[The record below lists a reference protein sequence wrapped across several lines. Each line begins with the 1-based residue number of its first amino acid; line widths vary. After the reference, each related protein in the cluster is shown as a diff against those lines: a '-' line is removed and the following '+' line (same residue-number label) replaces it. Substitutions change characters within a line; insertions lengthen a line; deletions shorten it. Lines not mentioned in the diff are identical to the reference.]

1 MDRIDPRIIELYD
14 EYTHAP
20 LERRVFLQ
28 RLAALTGGMAMAL
41 SLVGRLEAGEAP
53 PARLAPD
60 DARLLTER
68 TTFPGA
74 TGPIAAY
81 LARPQTAGK
90 QPARKYPA
98 VIVIH
103 ENRGLNPHI
112 EDVTRRLAVEGFLA
126 LAPDLL
132 SPLGGTPADADS
144 ARASIGR
151 LEPENTIGD
160 LLAAVEFLAH
170 HERANGKVGAV
181 GFCWGGGMV
190 GDLAVQSPELDAGV
204 VYYGRQPKAEDVPRI
219 KAPLLLHY
227 AGLDTRINAG
237 IPAFEAALKQA
248 RKRYTLHVYPNVNH
262 AFNNDTSEARYDA
275 AAAALAWGCTL
286 EFLRRQLG
294 G

>member
-103 ENRGLNPHI
+103 ENPGPVI
-112 EDVTRRLAVEGFLA
+112 VPSEVS
-126 LAPDLL
+126 
-132 SPLGGTPADADS
+132 SPSLPPS
-144 ARASIGR
+144 S
-151 LEPENTIGD
+151 
-160 LLAAVEFLAH
+160 
-170 HERANGKVGAV
+170 
-181 GFCWGGGMV
+181 
-190 GDLAVQSPELDAGV
+190 S
-204 VYYGRQPKAEDVPRI
+204 
-219 KAPLLLHY
+219 
-227 AGLDTRINAG
+227 
-237 IPAFEAALKQA
+237 
-248 RKRYTLHVYPNVNH
+248 
-262 AFNNDTSEARYDA
+262 
-275 AAAALAWGCTL
+275 
-286 EFLRRQLG
+286 
-294 G
+294 